1 MARARVRLF
10 ALICY
15 SACSALSA
23 CMTDH
28 AALEKQPSP
37 GGGAGGSG
45 GVLGTA
51 GQPPAAGTGGQVGTG
66 GHPDDE
72 APGSSVLTIVHGVVD
87 APSVLV
93 CWATVADDGTVTPF
107 GKPLSRT
114 PLEYGQSIVLPSIT
128 GADPASDVL
137 EPFLL
142 AGELDLVSGLDCA
155 AAIERAQNEEAP
167 SPPSGAAGSGDL
179 GAGGSAAEGGA
190 AGSGEGGAAGAASEP
205 QPRLRARGLP
215 AIPAGTLNG
224 GRSYLLVASGCLGGT
239 GFSAANAEAFC
250 GTGYSEHQPT
260 VTATFVALS
269 RATSAADVGLQVM
282 HASLATG
289 PISVSSRPASP
300 SSAESPISIVRSDVP
315 GGLLPRPAYIGHT
328 AFDYGSARGYRLEVA
343 QQSATLL
350 IEAWA
355 DVLAQ
360 GGLSAL
366 EDGSNYALVL
376 IGPRADLTAGPV
388 FWNLPTVTVVPA
400 DPK

>member
-10 ALICY
+10 ALIGGGACCALF
-15 SACSALSA
+15 ACS
-23 CMTDH
+23 TDH
-28 AALEKQPSP
+28 AALEKRPSS

-51 GQPPAAGTGGQVGTG
+51 GHTPASGTGGVGGTG
-66 GHPDDE
+66 GHPDEE
-72 APGSSVLTIVHGVVD
+72 APGTSVLTIVHGVVD

-93 CWATVADDGTVTPF
+93 CWAKVADDGTVTPF

-114 PLEYGQSIVLPSIT
+114 PLEYGQSIVLPEIT

-142 AGELDLVSGLDCA
+142 AGELDLVAGLDCA

-167 SPPSGAAGSGDL
+167 SAPSGAAGSGDL
-179 GAGGSAAEGGA
+179 GAGGGAEGGA
-190 AGSGEGGAAGAASEP
+190 AGSAEGGAAGAASEP

-215 AIPAGTLNG
+215 AIPANTLNG
-224 GRSYLLVASGCLGGT
+224 GRSYLLVASGCLGGA

-250 GTGYSEHQPT
+250 GTGYSERQPT

-269 RATSAADVGLQVM
+269 RVTAADDVGLQVL

-289 PISVSSRPASP
+289 PISVSSRPTLP
-300 SSAESPISIVRSDVP
+300 TSSESPISIVRSDVP
-315 GGLLPRPAYIGHT
+315 GGLLPRPAYTGHT
-328 AFDYGSARGYRLEVA
+328 AFDYGSARGYRLDVA
-343 QQSATLL
+343 QQSVTLL
-350 IEAWA
+350 TEAWA
-355 DVLAQ
+355 DVLAR
-360 GGLSAL
+360 GGLNAL

-376 IGPRADLTAGPV
+376 IGPRADLTAGAA

>member
-10 ALICY
+10 ALIGGC
-15 SACSALSA
+15 ACSALSA

-28 AALEKQPSP
+28 AALEKRPSAA
-37 GGGAGGSG
+37 GGAAGSG

-51 GQPPAAGTGGQVGTG
+51 GHAPTSGTGGVGGTG

-72 APGSSVLTIVHGVVD
+72 APGTSVLTIVHGVVD

-93 CWATVADDGTVTPF
+93 CWAKVADDGTVTPF
-107 GKPLSRT
+107 GKPVSRT
-114 PLEYGQSIVLPSIT
+114 PLEYGQSIVLSAIT

-167 SPPSGAAGSGDL
+167 SMPSSGAAGSGDS

-190 AGSGEGGAAGAASEP
+190 GAGEGGAAGAMNEP

-215 AIPAGTLNG
+215 AIPANTLNG
-224 GRSYLLVASGCLGGT
+224 GRSYLLVASGCLGGA

-250 GTGYSEHQPT
+250 GAGYSEREPT
-260 VTATFVALS
+260 VTALFVALS
-269 RATSAADVGLQVM
+269 RVTSAADVGLQVM

-289 PISVSSRPASP
+289 PISVSSRPTPP
-300 SSAESPISIVRSDVP
+300 SSESPISIVRSDVP

-350 IEAWA
+350 TETWA

-360 GGLSAL
+360 GGISAL

-376 IGPRADLTAGPV
+376 IGPRADLTAGPA
-388 FWNLPTVTVVPA
+388 FWNLPAVTVVAA
-400 DPK
+400 DPE

>member
-1 MARARVRLF
+1 
-10 ALICY
+10 
-15 SACSALSA
+15 
-23 CMTDH
+23 MTDH

-51 GQPPAAGTGGQVGTG
+51 GHTPTAGTAGQVGTG
-66 GHPDDE
+66 GHPDEE

-93 CWATVADDGTVTPF
+93 CWAKVADDGTVTPF

-114 PLEYGQSIVLPSIT
+114 PLEYGQSIVLSAIT

-155 AAIERAQNEEAP
+155 SAIERAQGEEAP
-167 SPPSGAAGSGDL
+167 SAPAGAAGSGDL

-190 AGSGEGGAAGAASEP
+190 GAGPGDGGAAGAASEP

-224 GRSYLLVASGCLGGT
+224 GRSYLLVASGCLGGA
-239 GFSAANAEAFC
+239 GFNAADAEAFC
-250 GTGYSEHQPT
+250 GTGYSEREPT

-269 RATSAADVGLQVM
+269 RITSAADVGLQVL

-289 PISVSSRPASP
+289 PISVSSRATPP
-300 SSAESPISIVRSDVP
+300 SSESPISIVRGDVP

-350 IEAWA
+350 TEAWA
-355 DVLAQ
+355 DVLARA
-360 GGLSAL
+360 GLSAL

-376 IGPRADLTAGPV
+376 IGPRADLTAGAA
-388 FWNLPTVTVVPA
+388 FWNLPAVTVVPA